1 MNSLNPAWEPV
12 LSKELAAEVNRERRK
27 MQDLFSALAFA
38 LRSFKNLNQVLELIA
53 FVASRLTD
61 ADGGALLLFNPNGTI
76 HLEQVH
82 CSNVAERAPMRRLI
96 ERVTQNLRLFPDRSY
111 LFDSPE
117 HHSWIENVL
126 DQELQQHL
134 SLEGKKIYG
143 TPLLVQNSLR
153 GRLYVFSH
161 QPDYTWSEDRQQL
174 LRVIADQAAV
184 AIEND
189 TLTAELRKKIALDKE
204 LEIGSEIQA
213 QLLPRQYPEIPGIA
227 LAARCQTANKVGGD
241 YYDFIRIPTPPGS
254 NPQGYQRLGIVI
266 GDVMGKGVP
275 AGLLM
280 TMTRGMLRAEVL
292 NQHSPARILEHL
304 NQVMFS
310 DLENSNRFISLFYSD
325 YDPLQRQLSF
335 SNAAH
340 NPTLWWR
347 AATQTI
353 EHLDTPGSLIGLDP
367 CSTFEESS
375 VQLEPG
381 DVVVYYTDGFTE
393 AANDRGE
400 RLEESGLEEAIQ
412 YASLR
417 FEDPQAILES
427 LFQRVEAFRQ
437 NNRQDPQTFP
447 FHLLNQMSP
456 EELSLYPPQA
466 FQERR
471 MSQDDMTLV
480 VLKVLPELGE
490 KSS

>member
-1 MNSLNPAWEPV
+1 MNSLNPAWEPF
-12 LSKELAAEVNRERRK
+12 SPKELAAEVSRERRK

-82 CSNVAERAPMRRLI
+82 CSNNTERAGIRRVI
-96 ERVTQNLRLFPDRSY
+96 EQVTKNLRLFPDGSS
-111 LFDSPE
+111 LFDSVE

-126 DQELQQHL
+126 DQQLQHHL
-134 SLEGKKIYG
+134 GLEGKKIYG

-153 GRLYVFSH
+153 GRLYVFTH
-161 QPDYTWSEDRQQL
+161 QPEYTWSEDRQQL

-213 QLLPRQYPEIPGIA
+213 QLLPRQYPQIPGIA

-241 YYDFIRIPTPPGS
+241 YYDFIRIPTSISPGH
-254 NPQGYQRLGIVI
+254 QRLGIVI

-292 NQHSPARILEHL
+292 NHHSPARILEHL

-325 YDPLQRQLSF
+325 YDPVLRQLSF

-347 AATQTI
+347 AATHTI
-353 EHLDTPGSLIGLDP
+353 EHLDTSGSLIGLDP

-375 VQLEPG
+375 VQLESG

-427 LFQRVEAFRQ
+427 LFQKVEAFRQ
-437 NNRQDPQTFP
+437 NNPQDPQNFP

-456 EELSLYPPQA
+456 EDLSLYPPQV
-466 FQERR
+466 FQDHR

-480 VLKVLPELGE
+480 VLKVLPELQ
-490 KSS
+490 S